1 MKKIEAIIQ
10 PHLLHRVMQALH
22 ALRHFPGVTVSD
34 CQGQGR
40 GRGAGGHYEA
50 TTDSVFFKKMTK
62 LELFCS
68 EAGAAEL
75 VDTIRRAAHTG
86 NPGDGLIAVA
96 DLSYVVRVR
105 TGQEQDAAV

>member
-22 ALRHFPGVTVSD
+22 ALAHFPGVTVSD

-40 GRGAGGHYEA
+40 GRGAGGHYEP

-68 EAGAAEL
+68 DAAAADL
-75 VDTIRRAAHTG
+75 MDAIRRAAHTG
-86 NPGDGLIAVA
+86 NPGDGLIAVS
-96 DLSYVVRVR
+96 DLSHVVRVR